1 MPSYPI
7 DPDKLLEQAAQLA
20 GEDAGRG
27 RPSYTNHR
35 RAVSSAYYAAFTRS
49 VTRSREDSFRG
60 RIRSSYRRGAR

>member
-35 RAVSSAYYAAFTRS
+35 RAVSSAYYAAFHQVSDQVLNAALFRHA
-49 VTRSREDSFRG
+49 RGCSRR
-60 RIRSSYRRGAR
+60 